1 MRSRLHLL
9 VLAAAFLAGCGATL
23 PTAGQAG
30 RAAVAPAR
38 WIAHPFPGKGEQ
50 RYVKCAA
57 CVEEGADLVCPM
69 APRRFSCEE
78 YGFEVVVALDDGS
91 RKKRHARRLRKEKIH
106 GSVRM
111 RLEPLT
117 TVAAGARRTAITVR
131 K

>member
-1 MRSRLHLL
+1 MRQIAFALLL
-9 VLAAAFLAGCGATL
+9 VFAVAGCGATL
-23 PTAGQAG
+23 PTAGQVG

-38 WIAHPFPGKGEQ
+38 WVAHPFPGKGEQ
-50 RYVKCAA
+50 RYVKCAI

-69 APRRFSCEE
+69 APQRFSCED
-78 YGFEVVVALDDGS
+78 YGFELTVALDDTERS
-91 RKKRHARRLRKEKIH
+91 RRHARRLRQTNIH

-117 TVAAGARRTAITVR
+117 AVAAGARRTAITVR